1 MQLHPTSLP
10 GRRLGAEAYAFV
22 DWLADAGQTWW
33 QVLPLGPPDRHRSP
47 YKARSAFAAWP
58 GLLADP
64 SAPVSKSEELAF
76 RDRHAYWIGD
86 WERLSTRSAVAEQV
100 RFDREWGAL
109 RRHAQERGVRI
120 MGDVPIYVAP
130 GSADHRACP
139 ELFQHGLV
147 AGVPPDA
154 FTAKG
159 QLWGN
164 PLYDWPALRRR
175 RYRWWV
181 ERLRRTFD
189 LFDLAR
195 IDHFRGFVAYWAVPA
210 DAKEALSGRWKRG
223 PGRAV
228 FEAAERALGSPLPL
242 VAEDL
247 GVITPAVDRLRESLG
262 LPGTRVL
269 QFGFDSDDPRA
280 PHRPDNHAPNSVV
293 YTGTHDHDTARGW
306 YESLD
311 SQRRRRVD
319 AELER
324 RGLDADEPWWG
335 LIRLAFA
342 SRARLA
348 MVQAQDVLGLG
359 SDARMN
365 TPGRAGGSWRWK
377 LERGALTADLAKR
390 LRDATEEAGRLPT
403 TSRPAR
409 EGRP

>member
-33 QVLPLGPPDRHRSP
+33 QVLPLGPPDRHHSP

-130 GSADHRACP
+130 GSADHRAHP
-139 ELFQHGLV
+139 ELFQQGLV

-228 FEAAERALGSPLPL
+228 FEAAERELGSPLPL

-269 QFGFDSDDPRA
+269 QFGFDPDDPRA
-280 PHRPDNHAPNSVV
+280 PHRLDNHAPNSLV

-311 SQRRRRVD
+311 SERRRPVD

-324 RGLDADEPWWG
+324 RGLYADEPWWG

-365 TPGRAGGSWRWK
+365 VPGRAGGSWRWK

-390 LRDATEEAGRLPT
+390 LREATEEAGRLPT
-403 TSRPAR
+403 TSRPPR